1 MIDHISI
8 EAQYK
13 PTGVRRFEGNPFIEA
28 MPQLEV
34 SKNAILDRLEHY
46 PEKPTKADR
55 KKSELARAAEVG
67 CINEIV
73 YPFAEYKRAGVNLT
87 MNIRES
93 YVARNPL
100 SGEDAQRRQA
110 IATATDP
117 SADIQMPKNWIS
129 SAKGQTL
136 LGISGSGKTTF
147 ATAFS
152 LPYQVVIEHREY
164 KGQKLTCRQIPW
176 VSIRMSHDA
185 TLKSLCL
192 QFFEVVDRILGNT
205 NYQRHAQSVR
215 SISRMVLLIAQ
226 VATAASIGVIFIDE
240 VQNLKAAKGTNAT
253 FVLNLF
259 SEIIEKAGVSLVIA
273 GTPALASVIDENVRN
288 LRKLN
293 SGGESNFV
301 QMRYGDP
308 EFDAFCDV
316 YWDYQFVKN
325 PIRLDK
331 EIRQAWYR
339 AGAGNPA
346 FTAMAFMLAQRN
358 EIGGREVIDAAAF
371 DRVAK
376 IDMAILEPAIAALRT
391 GKAALLRDFDDLLFK
406 EGCTALRRLIAWAD
420 GDEPSTLAQE
430 EFQEMGDQS
439 SPVSTEF
446 PPSAAHKKKLS
457 SNKNKGGAQ
466 QKNPSSFSDDL
477 PTEDPLLR

>member
-28 MPQLEV
+28 LPKLEV
-34 SKNAILDRLEHY
+34 SKDAILDRLAHY
-46 PEKPTKADR
+46 PTPPTKADR
-55 KKSELARAAEVG
+55 KKSELVRAAEVG

-93 YVARNPL
+93 YVARNPM
-100 SGEDAQRRQA
+100 SAEDAQRRQA
-110 IATATDP
+110 IATAADP
-117 SADIQMPKNWIS
+117 AADLQMPRNWIS

-176 VSIRMSHDA
+176 VSVRMSHDA

-192 QFFEVVDRILGNT
+192 QFFDVVDHILGNT
-205 NYQRHAQSVR
+205 NYQRHARSVR
-215 SISRMVLLIAQ
+215 SISRMVILIAQ
-226 VATAASIGVIFIDE
+226 VATAVSIGVIFIDE
-240 VQNLKAAKGTNAT
+240 VQNLKAANGTNAT

-259 SEIIEKAGVSLVIA
+259 SEIIERAGVSLVIA

-308 EFDAFCDV
+308 EFDAFCDI
-316 YWDYQFVKN
+316 YWDYQFVKG
-325 PIRLDK
+325 PVRLDK

-406 EGCTALRRLIAWAD
+406 EGCTALRRMIAWSD
-420 GDEPSTLAQE
+420 GDEPSAVTR
-430 EFQEMGDQS
+430 D
-439 SPVSTEF
+439 EF
-446 PPSAAHKKKLS
+446 PELDDTAAPETANHSPTIRKKGS
-457 SNKNKGGAQ
+457 
-466 QKNPSSFSDDL
+466 NPSSRRRSNAKSSSSSYDDEL
-477 PTEDPLLR
+477 PTEDPTLR

>member
-1 MIDHISI
+1 MINYISV
-8 EAQYK
+8 EANYR
-13 PTGVRRFEGNPFIEA
+13 PTGVRRYDGNPFIEA
-28 MPQLEV
+28 MPTLET

-46 PEKPTKADR
+46 PTRPTKADR
-55 KKSELARAAEVG
+55 KKTELVRAAEVG

-73 YPFAEYKRAGVNLT
+73 YPFAEYKRAGVDLT

-100 SGEDAQRRQA
+100 TGEDAQRRHA
-110 IATATDP
+110 IATAADP
-117 SADIQMPKNWIS
+117 NADVQLPKNWTS

-152 LPYQVVIEHREY
+152 LPYQVVIEHRTY
-164 KGQKLTCRQIPW
+164 NGQKLTCRQIPW
-176 VSIRMSHDA
+176 VSVRMSHDA

-192 QFFEVVDRILGNT
+192 QFFEVVDGILGNT
-205 NYQRHAQSVR
+205 NYQRHARSVR
-215 SISRMVLLIAQ
+215 SISRMVLHIAQ

-240 VQNLKAAKGTNAT
+240 VQNLKAANGTNAT

-259 SEIIEKAGVSLVIA
+259 SEIIERAGVSLVIA

-301 QMRYGDP
+301 QMREGDP

-325 PIRLDK
+325 PVRLDK
-331 EIRQAWYR
+331 EIRRAWHR

-358 EIGGREVIDAAAF
+358 EIGGREVIDVAAF
-371 DRVAK
+371 DRVSRVN
-376 IDMAILEPAIAALRT
+376 MAILEPAIAALRS
-391 GKAALLRDFDDLLFK
+391 GKASLLRNFDDLLFK
-406 EGCTALRRLIAWAD
+406 DGCTSLRRMIAWSD
-420 GDEPSTLAQE
+420 GDESSVVERDEFEELTRSPDSTIERETRLPAKQT
-430 EFQEMGDQS
+430 S
-439 SPVSTEF
+439 
-446 PPSAAHKKKLS
+446 
-457 SNKNKGGAQ
+457 
-466 QKNPSSFSDDL
+466 PSSARRRGSAKRAETPFDDDL
-477 PTEDPLLR
+477 PTEDPMLR